1 MFTKKL
7 ISGEN
12 SPLYGLNEGKGE
24 GTGRRR
30 EQIRKERG
38 TQTAYSTLRHTGTRV
53 MVEYKEDKV
62 YDHWE
67 SAKKGKRE
75 REGMWSL

>member
-30 EQIRKERG
+30 EQIRK
-38 TQTAYSTLRHTGTRV
+38 
-53 MVEYKEDKV
+53 
-62 YDHWE
+62 
-67 SAKKGKRE
+67 RE
-75 REGMWSL
+75 RNPDGLLDSATHGHKGDGGVQRG